1 MSSLPLSV
9 SCGLLTK
16 RVNKVSF
23 NNRRLCVYVAD
34 QDNSE
39 ALTECVVVLVG
50 TEAARRSLSPCF
62 SPLCLAEQIG
72 SRYVELHEVPDVDQD
87 AVQLRRIK
95 NVDYLSTLCLLKQ
108 SKIVNL
114 RNKGQLGWQKLSNCH
129 ELKHTLG
136 VIELDGVVGELAGDV
151 ALPVEDAH
159 CHHRPHQH

>member
-9 SCGLLTK
+9 SCGLLTE
-16 RVNKVSF
+16 RVNKVGF
-23 NNRRLCVYVAD
+23 NNCRLCVNVAD

-50 TEAARRSLSPCF
+50 TKAARRSLSSCL

-95 NVDYLSTLCLLKQ
+95 NVDYLSTFSLLKQ
-108 SKIVNL
+108 NKIVV
-114 RNKGQLGWQKLSNCH
+114 S
-129 ELKHTLG
+129 T
-136 VIELDGVVGELAGDV
+136 
-151 ALPVEDAH
+151 
-159 CHHRPHQH
+159 

>member
-1 MSSLPLSV
+1 MSSLPLSIG
-9 SCGLLTK
+9 CGLLTE

-23 NNRRLCVYVAD
+23 NNRRLCVNVAD

-50 TEAARRSLSPCF
+50 TEAARRSLSSCF

-95 NVDYLSTLCLLKQ
+95 NVNYLSAVCLLNQ
-108 SKIVNL
+108 NKIIVP
-114 RNKGQLGWQKLSNCH
+114 
-129 ELKHTLG
+129 T
-136 VIELDGVVGELAGDV
+136 
-151 ALPVEDAH
+151 
-159 CHHRPHQH
+159 